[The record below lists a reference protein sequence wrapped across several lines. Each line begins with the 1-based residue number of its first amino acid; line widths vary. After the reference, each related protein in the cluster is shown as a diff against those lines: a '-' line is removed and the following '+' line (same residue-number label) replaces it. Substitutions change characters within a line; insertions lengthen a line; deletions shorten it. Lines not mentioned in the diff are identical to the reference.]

1 LVFARQGW
9 IAEGKRE
16 DLRDDSYLQKMYK
29 ERFNAVYRLGFIN
42 VIDRP
47 TTDISELRRGEEL
60 HGRRRLSRVI
70 KNENPKVVCFVGK
83 VAYKKY
89 SGLKNCGFGS
99 TSDILRSKAFVM
111 HFPLHGKAAIRI
123 RELRAIAKVAGLGAN
138 RNRREA

>member
-1 LVFARQGW
+1 
-9 IAEGKRE
+9 
-16 DLRDDSYLQKMYK
+16 
-29 ERFNAVYRLGFIN
+29 
-42 VIDRP
+42 
-47 TTDISELRRGEEL
+47 
-60 HGRRRLSRVI
+60 
-70 KNENPKVVCFVGK
+70 VCFVGK